1 MQLAIQQQQ
10 KRMLSY
16 VFKNYN
22 DEVTV
27 STNGPDAQCGPN
39 IIFHEKPTKHKN
51 LFARLIIMDSMKI
64 I

>member
-10 KRMLSY
+10 QRMLSY

-27 STNGPDAQCGPN
+27 STNGPDAQCRSVGQIYP
-39 IIFHEKPTKHKN
+39 FKKTETVMSSVTY
-51 LFARLIIMDSMKI
+51 FGST
-64 I
+64 

>member
-10 KRMLSY
+10 RMLSY

-27 STNGPDAQCGPN
+27 STNGPDAQCRSVG
-39 IIFHEKPTKHKN
+39 
-51 LFARLIIMDSMKI
+51 
-64 I
+64 

>member
-10 KRMLSY
+10 QRMLSY

-27 STNGPDAQCGPN
+27 STNGPDAQCRSVGQIYP
-39 IIFHEKPTKHKN
+39 FKKTETV
-51 LFARLIIMDSMKI
+51 MSSVT
-64 I
+64 